1 LVWNLPFGPHQKV
14 EVVLNVTEASQSNYV
29 NRLASLR
36 GVSEHTVSAY
46 KSDLRGYFGF
56 VERTGRSAEH
66 GDTLVAYIDYL
77 VHERGAAPRT
87 VRRRVACLRG
97 FYRDLV
103 RTNALSQSPFLG
115 LELQLP
121 RVRALP
127 RSLPREDA
135 VRIATAAWRICNRPI
150 GANTEST
157 LTAIATLVLLSV
169 GLRVGELVRLRS
181 SDCDPAEGGLRV
193 HGKGRR
199 ERQVFIVDPQLRG
212 LLARTAEN
220 ASGPALFSD
229 AGRAWST
236 QAFRHKLAKF
246 SRAAGVV
253 RRVTPH
259 MLRHTSATL
268 LLEEGVDLRF
278 LQRLL
283 GHESIA
289 TTALYAHVA
298 DSSLKRALEK
308 ASLLSAL
315 AA

>member
-1 LVWNLPFGPHQKV
+1 M
-14 EVVLNVTEASQSNYV
+14 EVVLIVTEASRSSYV

-46 KSDLRGYFGF
+46 RSDLRDYSAFID
-56 VERTGRSAEH
+56 RTGHSAKA
-66 GDTLVAYIDYL
+66 GDTLVAYINHL
-77 VHERGAAPRT
+77 VNERRAAPRT
-87 VRRRVACLRG
+87 VRRRIACLRG

-103 RTNALSQSPFLG
+103 RTEALDQSPFLG
-115 LELQLP
+115 LEVQLP

-135 VRIATAAWRICNRPI
+135 IRIAAAAWRTCNRP
-150 GANTEST
+150 GRSNAEPR
-157 LTAIATLVLLSV
+157 LTAIAILVLLSV
-169 GLRVGELVRLRS
+169 GLRVGELVQLRP

-193 HGKGRR
+193 RGKGRR

-212 LLARTAEN
+212 ILAKTADS
-220 ASGPALFSD
+220 AIGPTLFGD

-236 QAFRHKLAKF
+236 QAFRQKLARF
-246 SRAAGVV
+246 TLAAGVV

-283 GHESIA
+283 GHESIS

-298 DSSLKRALEK
+298 DSSLRRALEK